1 MDQWIPEKWI
11 QEIANEPFNC
21 KNSMMGF
28 HKLLLTVDEHKALT
42 DALKENEILKEEVE
56 RLKLLIN
63 PRLQLPLSTTS
74 SGAASLRWSLS

>member
-1 MDQWIPEKWI
+1 MDKMDQWIPEKWI

-63 PRLQLPLSTTS
+63 PRLLYS
-74 SGAASLRWSLS
+74 SCRRP

>member
-1 MDQWIPEKWI
+1 MDI
-11 QEIANEPFNC
+11 QKIANSTFNC
-21 KNSMMGF
+21 ENSMMGF

-63 PRLQLPLSTTS
+63 PRLQLS
-74 SGAASLRWSLS
+74 